1 MMTQCGRQVGFSMS
15 FRVARQSQV
24 ALECATMA
32 ASYLL
37 EIIRRDL
44 HDSTVALIEVD
55 FADTIYFE

>member
-1 MMTQCGRQVGFSMS
+1 
-15 FRVARQSQV
+15 
-24 ALECATMA
+24 MA